1 MDDGKNPGENDGRDA
16 PTAIRLRV
24 LPRRCPV
31 DLQITRSEHADVVV
45 LACSGRLD
53 AETGDELARA
63 VAEEL
68 RRGHLTIRLD
78 LDDTGFL
85 SSAGIRGLFDT
96 HRAAQAAGGTCLIR
110 RASGTVR
117 RVLDLTRLTPLLVE
131 PSGAATPLPP
141 RPAAAEPGDVTHG
154 PVTLVRCVRPA
165 AQPLPTTLCGSPDVV
180 LAGGISP
187 CILRELPRHAFALG
201 LGSLVDD
208 DEPAARAGELA
219 AACGT
224 VFHRPPRPHAAVDY
238 LVPTGDLRAEVG
250 LLAALTWEGV
260 PSGQAGFEPAGD
272 EPAVRLDDLV
282 EAILAETTG
291 ETVAIVAA
299 GEIQG
304 LVAAELIRPLTEAGG
319 GDTPRAGTRDTAAT
333 WLSFS
338 REPVFARHTAL
349 IVGVATRAAAGP
361 LGDFVRRVPGRPF
374 LSHFHAVVFPFR
386 PVRRGGADLAATV
399 TDLAA
404 SRPLAV
410 LHLIAD
416 PRPVIG
422 SGMSELIRGAVWFAP
437 LAGMAPEDAA

>member
-1 MDDGKNPGENDGRDA
+1 M
-16 PTAIRLRV
+16 
-24 LPRRCPV
+24 

-68 RRGHLTIRLD
+68 RRGHLTLRLD
-78 LDDTGFL
+78 LEGTGFL

-96 HRAAQAAGGTCLIR
+96 HRAAKAAGGTCLIR
-110 RASGTVR
+110 RASATVR

-131 PSGAATPLPP
+131 PTGDAAPPSP
-141 RPAAAEPGDVTHG
+141 RPAAEPGDVTHG

-165 AQPLPTTLCGSPDVV
+165 AQPLPATLCGAADVV
-180 LAGGISP
+180 LAGGIGP
-187 CILRELPRHAFALG
+187 CIVRELPRHAFAFG
-201 LGSLVDD
+201 LGSLADGD
-208 DEPAARAGELA
+208 APAVRAGELA

-224 VFHRPPRPHAAVDY
+224 VFHRPPRPHAAIDY
-238 LVPTGDLRAEVG
+238 VVPTGDLRAEVG
-250 LLAALTWEGV
+250 LLAALTWDGV

-272 EPAVRLDDLV
+272 ETAVRLDDLV

-291 ETVAIVAA
+291 ETVAIVVA
-299 GEIQG
+299 GEIHG
-304 LVAAELIRPLTEAGG
+304 LVAAELTRPLTEAGG

-338 REPVFARHTAL
+338 REPVFSRHTAL
-349 IVGVATRAAAGP
+349 IVGVATRTAAGP
-361 LGDFVRRVPGRPF
+361 LGDFVRRGPGRSF
-374 LSHFHAVVFPFR
+374 HSHFHAVVFPFR
-386 PVRRGGADLAATV
+386 PVRRGGADLTATV
-399 TDLAA
+399 ADLAA

-410 LHLIAD
+410 MHLIAD

-422 SGMSELIRGAVWFAP
+422 SGMSELVRGVVWFAP
-437 LAGMAPEDAA
+437 LAAVPEGAA